1 MKYRTKYVLTVA
13 VVGMLFLFGLA
24 ALTSNLLRS
33 ITSEEVEHRAKVI
46 NDMVSILLHPSIES
60 DDFAQLKK
68 HVSSLM
74 ATNELAY
81 LHIYAEDGTS
91 LVSEG
96 IHDHDHD
103 HQQPLFSENYGGYLD
118 QTIMLSN
125 SENQEFNIHYGV
137 KASDLL
143 ALIKKADQKV
153 YTLVSL
159 EVLLMII
166 GSYFALKVVSRQLS
180 HLRKASQHIANG
192 RFSYRIPA
200 ESCGDLVET
209 AAAFNFMCSRLEHYE
224 YIQDKK
230 HLRLKELSR
239 AVEQSPVG
247 VVMTD
252 SEGVITYANPR
263 FYEVS
268 GYQQEEVIGENP
280 RLLQSG
286 LTETQEYSEL
296 WETISSGE
304 TWQGELRNK
313 RKDGTLYWDKTI
325 ISPVSSD
332 DGEVTHYIS
341 VKEDVTAYK
350 KIEER
355 MRVATTVFDAA
366 SEAIMVTDLEGVI
379 TMVNPA
385 FSEITGFHSQEV
397 LGESPRILNS
407 GHHDEHFYTEMF
419 EELKR
424 SNRWEGEIW
433 NRRKSGEVYPQ
444 WQTIAMV
451 RDEDGEPLEFIALF
465 SDISKRKQ
473 KEDEIRYR
481 ANYDP
486 LTGIPNRSL
495 FNERL
500 EQALLLSKRNKVGM
514 ALLYLDLDGFKQVND
529 MYGHLLGDQ
538 VLKHVASKLQDCV
551 RESDSVGR
559 LGGDEFVICLP
570 SIKGSASVV
579 SVADKVIQSL
589 SPALDLDGKRV
600 HIGASIG
607 VAVYPADGEST
618 QELYEHAD
626 IAMYRAKHRGK
637 NQYCFYEDCVLTK
650 S

>member
-13 VVGMLFLFGLA
+13 VVGAFFLFGLA
-24 ALTSNLLRS
+24 TLTSSLLRS

-46 NDMVSILLHPSIES
+46 NDMMMLVLLPRLEANEFSLLEEG
-60 DDFAQLKK
+60 
-68 HVSSLM
+68 VSSIM

-81 LHIYAEDGTS
+81 LHIYKENGTQIIAD
-91 LVSEG
+91 G
-96 IHDHDHD
+96 IHEDDHDHKRS
-103 HQQPLFSENYGGYLD
+103 LFADNYGGFLD
-118 QTIMLSN
+118 QSIHLS
-125 SENQEFNIHYGV
+125 SSGNQHFNIHYGIE
-137 KASDLL
+137 AGDLV
-143 ALIKKADQKV
+143 ALIKEADQKV
-153 YTLVSL
+153 YALVSL

-166 GSYFALKVVSRQLS
+166 GSYFGLKIVSRQLS
-180 HLRKASQHIANG
+180 HLREASRHIADG
-192 RFSYRIPA
+192 RFSYRIP
-200 ESCGDLVET
+200 EKSCGDLVET

-268 GYQQEEVIGENP
+268 GYKQEEVIGENP

-286 LTETQEYSEL
+286 MTETHEYSEL
-296 WETISSGE
+296 WKTISSGK

-366 SEAIMVTDLEGVI
+366 SEAIMVTDLKGVI

-407 GHHDEHFYTEMF
+407 GHHDEFFYKDMF

-451 RDEDGEPLEFIALF
+451 RDEEGEPLEFIALF

-486 LTGIPNRSL
+486 LTDIPNRSL

-500 EQALLLSKRNKVGM
+500 EQALLLSKRNKNCM

-529 MYGHLLGDQ
+529 TYGHLLGDQ
-538 VLKHVASKLQDCV
+538 VLKHVAAKLQTCV

-570 SIKGSASVV
+570 NIEGSANVV
-579 SVADKVIQSL
+579 SVAAKVIQSL

-607 VAVYPADGEST
+607 IAVYPVDGEST
-618 QELYEHAD
+618 QTLYEHAD

-637 NQYCFYEDCVLTK
+637 NQYCFYEDCVG
-650 S
+650 